1 MSEGNEEKV
10 EDPVENGEQKGIE
23 LPDIILN
30 IPDLIGRPFNN
41 PFEVEV
47 FDKNNNTLN
56 RLDLSL
62 ENIKETKIENYSPL
76 SSYCN
81 GNNHLYISGG
91 INKDNAILNDFWDI
105 DLNNKII
112 EKIPEG
118 ISPKKNHSMIF
129 IPEKYVFIVG
139 GNDKKTFYYDIE
151 KKEIINWADL
161 NHERVEPAL
170 IVIRDELY
178 CFELLKLI
186 MIILFFYVEI

>member
-62 ENIKETKIENYSPL
+62 ENKLCSFG
-76 SSYCN
+76 
-81 GNNHLYISGG
+81 GNNSSV
-91 INKDNAILNDFWDI
+91 NF
-105 DLNNKII
+105 
-112 EKIPEG
+112 
-118 ISPKKNHSMIF
+118 SFIF
-129 IPEKYVFIVG
+129 IFLG
-139 GNDKKTFYYDIE
+139 F
-151 KKEIINWADL
+151 
-161 NHERVEPAL
+161 
-170 IVIRDELY
+170 
-178 CFELLKLI
+178 
-186 MIILFFYVEI
+186 